1 MVNRNAI
8 YIASILALSACSPPS
23 LSEYTPV
30 VDTFNADMKKFEI
43 DLIQCRSVA
52 SDAKIKYEEQASKA
66 AMTNIVVGA
75 VAGAVV
81 GSAVGSGTGS
91 QGDLTR
97 YGAASGI
104 ASGAAASTNEQLV
117 ARYGPNKIVDRCMAG
132 RGYAVLNDVGAG
144 TN

>member
-1 MVNRNAI
+1 MCPPARTPI
-8 YIASILALSACSPPS
+8 PPRPPS
-23 LSEYTPV
+23 SPEANMN
-30 VDTFNADMKKFEI
+30 FRF
-43 DLIQCRSVA
+43 RSGLA
-52 SDAKIKYEEQASKA
+52 
-66 AMTNIVVGA
+66 
-75 VAGAVV
+75 
-81 GSAVGSGTGS
+81 
-91 QGDLTR
+91 GDLTR